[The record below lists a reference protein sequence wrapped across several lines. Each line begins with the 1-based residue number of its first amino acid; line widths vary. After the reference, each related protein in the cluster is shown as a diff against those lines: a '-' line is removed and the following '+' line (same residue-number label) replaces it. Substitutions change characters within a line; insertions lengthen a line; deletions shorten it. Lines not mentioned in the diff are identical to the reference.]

1 MSELFRKNAAYLLSL
16 LLVIPSQCSAQA
28 QDLLQAAPDM
38 PTYTLGSIGQ
48 GKDEFGRSSLT
59 LDYTRTKD
67 GVGLATLTG
76 RTAGGPLKIMEF
88 GVLSEPTGKI
98 QLSELFG
105 NKAMDAELYMVVS
118 GSFAD
123 EVPFQCLV
131 SNVVRV
137 GNPTGAAIAVG
148 REWNADESSAYQKE
162 LIGRK
167 PPLSPPEGYQLVRAS
182 TKLIPGMPIKVG
194 RFGKWVDAEALTSD
208 PIVTVKVKGVAELR
222 ALKRDGWIA
231 IEPAVL
237 QKGASAPG
245 TFQPSAIVIP
255 GTTEILPD
263 GYVVVSEAIPLV
275 PGTPIRAIWL
285 NKLMEATVITVDGKQ
300 VLTHFD
306 GQASAF
312 DKKLDRSALVI
323 SKETLAEL
331 DKPDATE
338 LFKDRMPKKQSLDDG
353 MVARAKMDEE
363 ALKIEA
369 ESKRIQGMVERNL
382 AAANNGISTVGGLNN
397 SLPPPTLQL
406 QNNPIEIPIPKE
418 AELVPLDFPLPRG
431 TKLAAC
437 SGRKWNYVTVLKED
451 KEDTVLIHWD
461 DRPPTSDG
469 LIHRTQLIIRR
480 SDLKKLRIKATREER
495 RTWTDLT
502 GKHKIEAKL
511 LSRTS
516 SQVTL
521 IKDDGKEVTLL
532 IDKLSQVDQKWL
544 KENP

>member
-1 MSELFRKNAAYLLSL
+1 MSELLRKHAAYLVSL
-16 LLVIPSQCSAQA
+16 LFLLHFTNTCLA
-28 QDLLQAAPDM
+28 QDLLQPAPDM
-38 PTYTLGSIGQ
+38 PAYSLGMISQ
-48 GKDEFGRSSLT
+48 GKDEFGRPAIT
-59 LDYTRTKD
+59 MDYTRTKE
-67 GVGLATLTG
+67 GIGTATLAG
-76 RTAGGPLKIMEF
+76 RTTEGPLKILEF
-88 GVLSEPTGKI
+88 GVLTGVSGKL
-98 QLSELFG
+98 QLHELIG
-105 NKAMDAELYMVVS
+105 SNTIDAELYVVVS

-123 EVPFQCLV
+123 EVPFSCLV

-137 GNPTGAAIAVG
+137 GNPPGATAQW
-148 REWNADESSAYQKE
+148 REWSANESSAYQKE
-162 LIGRK
+162 LLGRK

-194 RFGKWVDAEALTSD
+194 RFGKWVDGEAITGD
-208 PIVTVKVKGVAELR
+208 PIVTVKVSGVAYLK
-222 ALKRDGWIA
+222 AIKRDGWLAIA
-231 IEPAVL
+231 PAVL

-245 TFQPSAIVIP
+245 SFQPSVTVIP

-263 GYVVVSEAIPLV
+263 GFVVVSEAMSLV
-275 PGTPIRAIWL
+275 PGTPVRAIWQ
-285 NKLMEATVITVDGKQ
+285 NKLMDATVVAVEGKQ
-300 VLTHFD
+300 VRTHFD
-306 GQASAF
+306 GRPSAL

-323 SKETLAEL
+323 SNETLAEL
-331 DKPDATE
+331 GKPSAAE
-338 LFKDRMPKKQSLDDG
+338 LYKDHLSKKLTLDNKMDS
-353 MVARAKMDEE
+353 RAKREDEAKKADSE
-363 ALKIEA
+363 A
-369 ESKRIQGMVERNL
+369 KRIREMAEGPPTVAL
-382 AAANNGISTVGGLNN
+382 NGIPSADGFGN
-397 SLPPPTLQL
+397 SQPPFNLQL
-406 QNNPIEIPIPKE
+406 QNNPIDIPIPRE

-461 DRPPTSDG
+461 DRPPSSDG

-532 IDKLSQVDQKWL
+532 IEKLSQVDQKWL